1 MPLIQKR
8 PLTPGQRFH
17 LSNRP
22 DVSKKTPEKSLLEF
36 IKKSGG
42 RNVYGRATSRRIGGG
57 HKRLYRVIDFKRER
71 FDAVATIL
79 AIEYDPNRTAFI
91 ALVQYEDATKAYIL
105 APKGLKAG
113 DKIVSS
119 KDKLEYNVGNNMP
132 LKHMPPSIKIHAIEL
147 KPNTKASIARTAGTS
162 AQLVGIEGDRAM
174 LRMPSGEIRYV
185 LASCRATIG
194 ELSNEQ
200 HQNESLG
207 KAGRA
212 RWLGRRPVSRGV
224 ARNPVDHPMG
234 GGQGKTSGGGHPVSP
249 WGQLAKGKPTR
260 TRSKTTN
267 NMIVVRRNG
276 RKVKKK

>member
-17 LSNRP
+17 IANRP
-22 DVSKKTPEKSLLEF
+22 EITKATPEKSLLLS

-57 HKRLYRVIDFKRER
+57 HKRLYRIVDFKRTR
-71 FDAVATIL
+71 FDQPATVL

-91 ALVQYEDATKAYIL
+91 ALVSYENGDKSYIL
-105 APKGLKAG
+105 APKGLKVG
-113 DKIVSS
+113 DKIVAS
-119 KDKLEYNVGNNMP
+119 KNKLEFNVGNNMP
-132 LKHMPPSIKIHAIEL
+132 LIHMPPSIKIHAIEL
-147 KPNTKASIARTAGTS
+147 KPGTKASIARTAGTS
-162 AQLVGIEGDRAM
+162 AQLVGIEGDKAM
-174 LRMPSGEIRYV
+174 IRMPSGEVRYV
-185 LASCRATIG
+185 LAACRATIG

-207 KAGRA
+207 KAGRV
-212 RWLGRRPVSRGV
+212 RWLGKRPCVRGV

-260 TRSKTTN
+260 TLSKTTN
-267 NMIVVRRNG
+267 TMIVVRRNG
-276 RKVKKK
+276 RKVKK

>member
-1 MPLIQKR
+1 MALIQKR

-17 LSNRP
+17 LANKAEVTK
-22 DVSKKTPEKSLLEF
+22 DTPEKSLLLS

-42 RNVYGRATSRRIGGG
+42 RNCHGRATMRRIGGG
-57 HKRLYRVIDFKRER
+57 AHKLYRIVDFKRER
-71 FDAVATIL
+71 FDQPATIVG
-79 AIEYDPNRTAFI
+79 IEYDPGRTAFI
-91 ALVQYEDATKAYIL
+91 ALVQYEDGEKRYVL
-105 APKGLKAG
+105 APKGLKVG

-119 KDKLEYNVGNNMP
+119 QKKIEYNVGNNMP
-132 LKHMPPSIKIHAIEL
+132 LSEMPPSIKIHAIEL
-147 KPNTKASIARTAGTS
+147 KPGTKASIARTAGTS
-162 AQLVGIEGDRAM
+162 AQLIGVEGDKAM

-185 LASCRATIG
+185 LARCRATIG
-194 ELSNEQ
+194 EIGNEQ

-260 TRSKTTN
+260 ARSKITN
-267 NMIVVRRNG
+267 NMIVTRRNG
-276 RKVKKK
+276 RKVKK

>member
-17 LSNRP
+17 IANRP
-22 DVSKKTPEKSLLEF
+22 EITKATPEKSLLLS

-57 HKRLYRVIDFKRER
+57 HKRLYRIVDFKRTR
-71 FDAVATIL
+71 FDQPATVL

-91 ALVQYEDATKAYIL
+91 ALVSYENGDKSYIL
-105 APKGLKAG
+105 APKGLKVG
-113 DKIVSS
+113 DKIVAS
-119 KDKLEYNVGNNMP
+119 KNKLEFNVGNNMP
-132 LKHMPPSIKIHAIEL
+132 LIHMPPSIKIHAIEL
-147 KPNTKASIARTAGTS
+147 KPGTKASIARTAGTS
-162 AQLVGIEGDRAM
+162 AQLVGIEGDKAM
-174 LRMPSGEIRYV
+174 IRMPSGEVRYV
-185 LASCRATIG
+185 LAACRATIG

-207 KAGRA
+207 KAGRV
-212 RWLGRRPVSRGV
+212 RWLGKRPCVRGV

-260 TRSKTTN
+260 TLSKTTN

-276 RKVKKK
+276 RKVKK

>member
-1 MPLIQKR
+1 MTLIQKR

-17 LSNRP
+17 LANRP
-22 DVSKKTPEKSLLEF
+22 DVTKKTPEKSLLES

-57 HKRLYRVIDFKRER
+57 HKRLYRVIDFKRNR
-71 FDAVATIL
+71 FDSVATVL
-79 AIEYDPNRTAFI
+79 ATEYDPNRTAFI
-91 ALVQYEDATKAYIL
+91 ALVQYEDATKTYIL
-105 APKGLKAG
+105 APKGLKVG

-119 KDKLEYNVGNNMP
+119 KNKVEFNVGNNMP
-132 LKHMPPSIKIHAIEL
+132 LAHMPPSIKIHAIEL
-147 KPNTKASIARTAGTS
+147 KPGTKASIARTAGTS
-162 AQLVGIEGDRAM
+162 AQLVGVEGEKAM

-185 LASCRATIG
+185 LAACRATIG

-207 KAGRA
+207 KAGRV
-212 RWLGRRPVSRGV
+212 RWLGKRPCVRGV

-260 TRSKTTN
+260 ARSKTTN

-276 RKVKKK
+276 RKVKK

>member
-1 MPLIQKR
+1 MALIQKR

-17 LSNRP
+17 LANKSE
-22 DVSKKTPEKSLLEF
+22 VTKETPEKSLLIS

-42 RNVYGRATSRRIGGG
+42 RNCYGRVTSRRIGGG
-57 HKRLYRVIDFKRER
+57 HKKLFRLIDFKRER
-71 FDAVATIL
+71 YDQAATVV
-79 AIEYDPNRTAFI
+79 AIEYDPNRSALI
-91 ALVQYEDATKAYIL
+91 ALVSYEDGEKRYIL
-105 APKGLKAG
+105 SPKGLKVG
-113 DKIVSS
+113 DKITSS
-119 KDKLEYNVGNNMP
+119 KGKLEYNVGNNMP
-132 LKHMPPSIKIHAIEL
+132 LSEMPPSIKIHAIEL
-147 KPNTKASIARTAGTS
+147 KPDTKATIARTAGTS
-162 AQLVGIEGDRAM
+162 AQLVGVEGEKAM

-185 LASCRATIG
+185 LAKCRATIG
-194 ELSNEQ
+194 EVGNEQ

-212 RWLGRRPVSRGV
+212 RWLGRRSVSRGV

-260 TRSKTTN
+260 VRSKITN

-276 RKVKKK
+276 RKVKK